1 MLLDN
6 NSNNLTKRQIKALE
20 TRKRLYDVALALFK
34 EKGYN
39 NVSVDEIVA
48 KANTSKGSFY
58 THFESKDQIIIEHFK
73 NNDNHYAEYYEN
85 LKNCKTSAEK
95 LVNFAKN
102 MFSFV
107 NEKVD
112 FDFTNVVYSSQLL
125 HEQEKIYIIM
135 EDRPLYKILHEIIK
149 EGQKSGEFRN
159 DYTTDEL
166 VKMAA
171 RSMRGTYYDWCLYDG
186 NFDIVNNGVKYFSL
200 FVEGIKN
207 SDKSWFDLKICFK

>member
-1 MLLDN
+1 MISNNDN
-6 NSNNLTKRQIKALE
+6 KNLTKRQKKALE
-20 TRKRLYDVALALFK
+20 TKKRLYDAALELFK
-34 EKGYN
+34 EKGYK

-73 NNDNHYAEYYEN
+73 NNDNHYAEYYKN
-85 LKNCKTSAEK
+85 LKSYKTSSEK
-95 LVNFAKN
+95 LLNFAKN

-112 FDFTNVVYSSQLL
+112 FDFTNVIYSSQLL
-125 HEQEKIYIIM
+125 HNQEKTYIIK
-135 EDRPLYKILHEIIK
+135 EDRSLYKILYEIIR
-149 EGQKSGEFRN
+149 EGQKLGEFRE
-159 DYTTDEL
+159 DYTAEEL

-186 NFDIVNNGVKYFSL
+186 NFDIVDNGVKYFSL
-200 FVEGIKN
+200 FVEGIEKV
-207 SDKSWFDLKICFK
+207 K